1 MKEKEIMN
9 QVQSWNGKGIN
20 PSTQSHWINKGE
32 RECVRLTMED
42 GRYLDCTPEHTLL
55 TFKNTWLPAQDLLD
69 QRVVVGVNYPLISLQ
84 EEIVECAG
92 WQINIEEWF
101 VIPTTTPKDL
111 LKAMAFARLLGLLIT
126 DGHFSKDYNFSLFT
140 ESMYDVERVLDDLRL
155 FTETK
160 QTSFKNKNSNSYTII
175 IPSSFARV
183 LERVEGLTQGNKVYK
198 ECTGIPTF
206 IMDAPRPIVR
216 EFLAGMFG
224 GDGHTC
230 VLAKH
235 RIKRDMLTSI
245 CYSRTK
251 KYNHLGSLR
260 KMMED
265 IRFLLVK
272 CGIAE
277 DQISIR
283 EPKEISDSKNKT
295 DRTQE
300 ERSYAMTLHLDLTQ
314 LIPFYEKIGFRY
326 CAQKTQRLEAGVAYR
341 RLREGVA
348 RQHNWMVDHV
358 NKSTNFKEVK
368 MKDPTK
374 KIQTKKAIKQA
385 VEALQVQEPI
395 LHPYA
400 IPTVHDITD
409 HLIKGT
415 EFGKF
420 TSRSFPTA
428 DQFFEQIGVLS
439 WFEDNFTITNELPT
453 MTLKVIDIRPIGK
466 QPVYDIQVEET
477 HNFLANGVVAH
488 NCLISQGCSRF
499 LLERLYDLSDPYK
512 IPVCSQCGSMPSTPT
527 YCSVCDQS
535 DIKTVPIPYAAKL
548 LFQELNAM
556 GIRTNLFP
564 KK

>member
-1 MKEKEIMN
+1 MN
-9 QVQSWNGKGIN
+9 QVQSFNGTGITA
-20 PSTQSHWINKGE
+20 STQSHWLDKGDK
-32 RECVRLTMED
+32 ECVRLTFED
-42 GRYLDCTPEHTLL
+42 GRTLECTPDHLIMNSDKGWVKANEMLN
-55 TFKNTWLPAQDLLD
+55 KKIM
-69 QRVVVGVNYPLISLQ
+69 VGVNYPIISMKK
-84 EEIVECAG
+84 EIDECTG
-92 WQINIEEWF
+92 WQLDLGQMILK
-101 VIPTTTPKDL
+101 TDTPNEFFRT
-111 LKAMAFARLLGLLIT
+111 MAFVRLIGLFIT
-126 DGHFSKDYNFSLFT
+126 DGHYSNDQKSASIFL
-140 ESMYDVERVLDDLRL
+140 ESMYDVERTLDDLRY
-155 FTETK
+155 FMTTT
-160 QTSFKNKNSNSYTII
+160 QSNFKNEYSNSYFIRLKV
-175 IPSSFARV
+175 SFVV
-183 LERVEGLTQGNKVYK
+183 LLKNIQGLTTGNKVFK
-198 ECTGIPTF
+198 EGTGIPTF

-216 EFLAGMFG
+216 EFLGGMFG

-230 VLAKH
+230 GLSLH
-235 RIKRDMLTSI
+235 RGKRDILTSI

-272 CGIAE
+272 CGIEE
-277 DQISIR
+277 DKISIR

-295 DRTQE
+295 ERTQE

-358 NKSTNFKEVK
+358 DKSTNFKEVK

-374 KIQTKKAIKQA
+374 KIQTKKAIQQA
-385 VEALQVQEPI
+385 VVALQAQEPI
-395 LHPYA
+395 LHQYA

-409 HLIKGT
+409 HLLKGT

-420 TSRSFPTA
+420 TSKSFPTA
-428 DQFFEQIGVLS
+428 EQFFEQIGALS
-439 WFEDNFTITNELPT
+439 WFQDDFTIDKELPT
-453 MTLKVIDIRPIGK
+453 MKLKVIDIRPIGK
-466 QPVYDIQVEET
+466 HKVYDIQVEET
-477 HNFLANGVVAH
+477 HNFLANGIVAH

-556 GIRTNLFP
+556 GIRTNLHP

>member
-1 MKEKEIMN
+1 MD
-9 QVQSWNGKGIN
+9 QLQSWNGFGISS
-20 PSTQSHWINKGE
+20 STQSEWLNKGE
-32 RECVRLTMED
+32 RDCVRLTLED
-42 GRYLDCTPEHTLL
+42 GRILECTPEHLIML
-55 TFKNTWLPAQDLLD
+55 SDKTWMKANEILEK
-69 QRVVVGVNYPLISLQ
+69 RVLVGVNYPVISIKKEV
-84 EEIVECAG
+84 EECNG
-92 WQINIEEWF
+92 WQLDLGKSVLKSN
-101 VIPTTTPKDL
+101 TPNELFKT
-111 LKAMAFARLLGLLIT
+111 MAFARLIGLLVT
-126 DGHFSKDYNFSLFT
+126 DGHYSEKYSRASLFT

-155 FTETK
+155 FTTIT
-160 QTSFKNKNSNSYTII
+160 QTNFKNTNSNSYTVNLNSVFVKNLNNI
-175 IPSSFARV
+175 
-183 LERVEGLTQGNKVYK
+183 EGLTTDNKVYQ
-198 ECTGIPTF
+198 EGTGIPNF

-230 VLAKH
+230 GLATH
-235 RIKRDMLTSI
+235 RGKRDILTSI

-251 KYNHLGSLR
+251 KFNHLPSLR

-265 IRFLLVK
+265 IRSLLVK
-272 CGIAE
+272 CGIRE
-277 DQISIR
+277 DKISIR

-295 DRTQE
+295 NRTQE
-300 ERSYAMTLHLDLTQ
+300 ERSYAMTLHLELTE
-314 LIPFYEKIGFRY
+314 LIPYYEKIGFRY

-341 RLREGVA
+341 RLRDTVA
-348 RQHNWMVDHV
+348 RQHNWMTNRV
-358 NKSTNFKEVK
+358 NELTNFQEVK
-368 MKDPTK
+368 RQNPSA
-374 KIQTKKAIKQA
+374 KIHTKKAIEQA
-385 VEALQVQEPI
+385 VKDLQEKEPI
-395 LHPYA
+395 LHKYA

-420 TSRSFPTA
+420 TSKSFPTVEE
-428 DQFFEQIGVLS
+428 FLEQIGALS
-439 WFEDNFTITNELPT
+439 WFDDDFTITNELPT

-466 QPVYDIQVEET
+466 HPVYDIQVDGT

-512 IPVCSQCGSMPSTPT
+512 IPVCAQCGSMPSTPT

-564 KK
+564 NK

>member
-1 MKEKEIMN
+1 MN
-9 QVQSWNGKGIN
+9 QVQSFNGTGITA
-20 PSTQSHWINKGE
+20 STQSHWLGKGE
-32 RECVRLTMED
+32 KECVRLTFED
-42 GRYLDCTPEHTLL
+42 GRTLECTPDHLIMNSDKCWVKASEMLN
-55 TFKNTWLPAQDLLD
+55 KKIII
-69 QRVVVGVNYPLISLQ
+69 GVNYPIISMKK
-84 EEIVECAG
+84 EIDECAG
-92 WQINIEEWF
+92 WQLDLGPMILKTD
-101 VIPTTTPKDL
+101 IPNELFRT
-111 LKAMAFARLLGLLIT
+111 MAFVRLMGLFIT
-126 DGHFSKDYNFSLFT
+126 DGHYSNDQKSASIFL
-140 ESMYDVERVLDDLRL
+140 ESMYDVERTLDDLRY
-155 FTETK
+155 FMTTT
-160 QTSFKNKNSNSYTII
+160 QSNFKNEYSNSYFIRLKL
-175 IPSSFARV
+175 SFVV
-183 LERVEGLTQGNKVYK
+183 LLKNIQGLTTGNKVFK
-198 ECTGIPTF
+198 EGTGIPTF

-230 VLAKH
+230 GLGLH
-235 RIKRDMLTSI
+235 RGKRDMLTSI

-265 IRFLLVK
+265 IRFLLVR
-272 CGIAE
+272 CGIEE
-277 DQISIR
+277 DKISIR
-283 EPKEISDSKNKT
+283 EPKEISDSKRKT
-295 DRTQE
+295 DRTQD

-314 LIPFYEKIGFRY
+314 LVPFYEKIGFRY

-358 NKSTNFKEVK
+358 DKSTNFKEVK
-368 MKDPTK
+368 TKDPTK
-374 KIQTKKAIKQA
+374 KIQTKKAIQQA
-385 VEALQVQEPI
+385 VEALQQQEAI

-420 TSRSFPTA
+420 TSKSFPTA
-428 DQFFEQIGVLS
+428 EQFFEQVGALS
-439 WFEDNFTITNELPT
+439 WFKDDFTIDTELPT
-453 MTLKVIDIRPIGK
+453 MTLKVIDIRPIGSH
-466 QPVYDIQVEET
+466 QVFDIQVEKT

-512 IPVCSQCGSMPSTPT
+512 IPVCAQCGSMPSTPT

-535 DIKTVPIPYAAKL
+535 DIKIVPIPYAAKL

-556 GIRTNLFP
+556 GIQTNLFP

>member
-1 MKEKEIMN
+1 MN
-9 QVQSWNGKGIN
+9 CVQSWNGSGVN
-20 PSTQSHWINKGE
+20 PSLQSHWLKKGE
-32 RECVRLTMED
+32 RDCVRLTFED
-42 GRYLDCTPEHTLL
+42 GRTLECTPEHTIM
-55 TFKNTWLPAQDLLD
+55 TSDKTWTKANELLD
-69 QRVVVGVNYPLISLQ
+69 KRVIIGVNYPVISIKK
-84 EEIVECAG
+84 EIEECAG
-92 WQINIEEWF
+92 WLL
-101 VIPTTTPKDL
+101 DL
-111 LKAMAFARLLGLLIT
+111 GDIILKSDNSDDLFKSMAFVRLLGLLVT
-126 DGHFSKDYNFSLFT
+126 DGHYSEVNKCACLCA

-155 FTETK
+155 FTNITQK
-160 QTSFKNKNSNSYTII
+160 NFKNPHSNSYTISLNSKFFKLLKNI
-175 IPSSFARV
+175 N
-183 LERVEGLTQGNKVYK
+183 GLTSGNKVYQ
-198 ECTGIPTF
+198 EGTGIPTF

-230 VLAKH
+230 GLSMH
-235 RIKRDMLTSI
+235 RGKRDILTSI
-245 CYSRTK
+245 SYSRTK
-251 KYNHLGSLR
+251 KFNHIPSLR

-265 IRFLLVK
+265 IRSLLVK
-272 CGIAE
+272 CGINE
-277 DQISIR
+277 NNISIR

-295 DRTQE
+295 TRKQD
-300 ERSYAMTLHLDLTQ
+300 ERSYAMTLHLDLCE

-341 RLREGVA
+341 RLRENVA
-348 RQHNWMVDHV
+348 RQHNWMVQRVDEI
-358 NKSTNFKEVK
+358 TNFQEKKREN
-368 MKDPTK
+368 PAL
-374 KIQTKKAIKQA
+374 KIQTTKAIKQA
-385 VEALQVQEPI
+385 TEDLREKEPI

-420 TSRSFPTA
+420 NSKNFPTA
-428 DQFFEQIGVLS
+428 EQFFEQIGALS
-439 WFEDNFTITNELPT
+439 WFDDDFTITHELPT

-466 QPVYDIQVEET
+466 HPVYDIQVEKT

-512 IPVCSQCGSMPSTPT
+512 IPVCSHCGSMPSSPT

-535 DIKTVPIPYAAKL
+535 DIQVVPIPYAAKL

-556 GIRTNLFP
+556 GIRTSLFP

>member
-1 MKEKEIMN
+1 MN
-9 QVQSWNGKGIN
+9 QVQSWNGTGIS
-20 PSTQSHWINKGE
+20 PSSQNYWLDKGE
-32 RECVRLTMED
+32 RECVRLTLED
-42 GRYLDCTPEHTLL
+42 GRYLDCTPEHTIM
-55 TFKNTWLPAQDLLD
+55 TQKNTWKPAHELLD
-69 QRVVVGVNYPLISLQ
+69 HRVVVGVNYPLVSIK
-84 EEIVECAG
+84 EEIKECAG
-92 WQINIEEWF
+92 WQLNIEGWF
-101 VIPTTTPKDL
+101 ILTTTTPNEL
-111 LKAMAFARLLGLLIT
+111 LRTMAFTRLLGLLVT
-126 DGHFSKDYNFSLFT
+126 DGHFSHRYSFSLFT
-140 ESMYDVERVLDDLRL
+140 ESIYDVDRVLDDLRL
-155 FTETK
+155 FVDIENK
-160 QTSFKNKNSNSYTII
+160 NFKNKNTNSYTIS
-175 IPSSFARV
+175 IPTSFCRV
-183 LERVEGLTQGNKVYK
+183 LERVDGLTQGNKVLQ
-198 ECTGIPTF
+198 EGTGIPTF
-206 IMDAPRPIVR
+206 IMDAPRPLVR

-235 RIKRDMLTSI
+235 RIKRDLLTSI

-251 KYNHLGSLR
+251 KYNHISSLR
-260 KMMED
+260 KMMHD
-265 IRFLLVK
+265 IQFLLVK
-272 CGIAE
+272 CGIDE
-277 DQISIR
+277 NKISIR
-283 EPKEISDSKNKT
+283 EPREISDSKNKT
-295 DRTQE
+295 ERTQE
-300 ERSYAMTLHLDLTQ
+300 ERSYSMTLHLDLTQ

-348 RQHNWMVDHV
+348 RQHNWMVDRV
-358 NKSTNFKEVK
+358 NELTNFQEVK
-368 MKDPTK
+368 RQNPNA
-374 KIQTKKAIKQA
+374 KIKTKKAIQQA
-385 VEALQVQEPI
+385 VTELQVKEPI

-420 TSRSFPTA
+420 TSKSFPTA
-428 DQFFEQIGVLS
+428 EQFFEQIGALS
-439 WFEDNFTITNELPT
+439 WFQDDFQITNELPT
-453 MTLKVIDIRPIGK
+453 MTLKVIDIRPIGIY
-466 QPVYDIQVEET
+466 PVYDIQVENT
-477 HNFLANGVVAH
+477 HNFMANGIVAH

>member
-1 MKEKEIMN
+1 MN
-9 QVQSWNGKGIN
+9 QVQSWNGTGIS
-20 PSTQSHWINKGE
+20 PSTQSYWLDKGE
-32 RECVRLTMED
+32 RECVQLTLED
-42 GRYLDCTPEHTLL
+42 GRTLECTPEH
-55 TFKNTWLPAQDLLD
+55 KIMISDENWKPAHELLD
-69 QRVVVGVNYPLISLQ
+69 KRVVVGVKYPLVSLKK
-84 EEIVECAG
+84 EVEECAG
-92 WQINIEEWF
+92 WEVNIENWF
-101 VIPTTTPKDL
+101 VLPTTTPNEL

-126 DGHFSKDYNFSLFT
+126 DGHFSNRSSFYLFT
-140 ESMYDVERVLDDLRL
+140 ESMYDVERVLEDLRL
-155 FTETK
+155 FVDTDQK
-160 QTSFKNKNSNSYTII
+160 KFKNKNSNSYTIS
-175 IPSSFARV
+175 IPSSFARI
-183 LERVEGLTQGNKVYK
+183 LERVEGLTQGNKVYQDG
-198 ECTGIPTF
+198 TGIPTF

-230 VLAKH
+230 GLGLH
-235 RIKRDMLTSI
+235 RGKKDMLTSI
-245 CYSRTK
+245 SYSRTK
-251 KYNHLGSLR
+251 KYNHLPSLR

-272 CGIAE
+272 CGIDE
-277 DQISIR
+277 DKISIR
-283 EPKEISDSKNKT
+283 EPKEISDSKRKT
-295 DRTQE
+295 DRTQD

-341 RLREGVA
+341 RLREGIT

-358 NKSTNFKEVK
+358 DKSTNFKEVK
-368 MKDPTK
+368 TKDPTK
-374 KIQTKKAIKQA
+374 KIQTKKAIQQA
-385 VEALQVQEPI
+385 VEALQQQEAI

-420 TSRSFPTA
+420 TSKSFPTA
-428 DQFFEQIGVLS
+428 EQFFEQIGALS
-439 WFEDNFTITNELPT
+439 WFKDDFTIDTELPT
-453 MTLKVIDIRPIGK
+453 MNLKVIDVRPIGSH
-466 QPVYDIQVEET
+466 QVFDIQVEKT

-535 DIKTVPIPYAAKL
+535 DIKVVPIPYAAKL

-556 GIRTNLFP
+556 GIQTNLFP

>member
-1 MKEKEIMN
+1 MN
-9 QVQSWNGKGIN
+9 QVQSWNGTGIS
-20 PSTQSHWINKGE
+20 PSTQSYWLDKGE
-32 RECVRLTMED
+32 RECVRLTLED
-42 GRYLDCTPEHTLL
+42 GRTLECTPEH
-55 TFKNTWLPAQDLLD
+55 KIMISDENWKPAHELLD
-69 QRVVVGVNYPLISLQ
+69 KRVVVGVKYPLVSLKK
-84 EEIVECAG
+84 EVEECAG
-92 WQINIEEWF
+92 WEVNIENWF
-101 VIPTTTPKDL
+101 VLPTTTPNEL

-126 DGHFSKDYNFSLFT
+126 DGHFSNRSSFYLFT
-140 ESMYDVERVLDDLRL
+140 ESMYDVERVLEDLRL
-155 FTETK
+155 FVDTDQK
-160 QTSFKNKNSNSYTII
+160 NFKNKNSNSYTIS
-175 IPSSFARV
+175 IPSSFARI
-183 LERVEGLTQGNKVYK
+183 LERVEGLTQGNKVFQDG
-198 ECTGIPTF
+198 TGIPTF

-216 EFLAGMFG
+216 EFLGGMFG

-230 VLAKH
+230 GLGLH
-235 RIKRDMLTSI
+235 RGKKDLLTSI

-272 CGIAE
+272 CGIEE
-277 DQISIR
+277 DKISIR
-283 EPKEISDSKNKT
+283 EPKEISDSKRKT
-295 DRTQE
+295 DRTQD
-300 ERSYAMTLHLDLTQ
+300 ERSYAMILHLDLTQ

-358 NKSTNFKEVK
+358 DKSTNFKQVK
-368 MKDPTK
+368 TKDPTK
-374 KIQTKKAIKQA
+374 KIQTKKAIQQA
-385 VEALQVQEPI
+385 VEALQQQEAI

-420 TSRSFPTA
+420 TSKSFPTA
-428 DQFFEQIGVLS
+428 EQFFEQIGALS
-439 WFEDNFTITNELPT
+439 WFKDDFVITNELPT
-453 MTLKVIDIRPIGK
+453 MTLKVIDIRPIGSH
-466 QPVYDIQVEET
+466 QVFDIQVEKT

-512 IPVCSQCGSMPSTPT
+512 IPVCAQCGSMPSTPT

-535 DIKTVPIPYAAKL
+535 DIKVVPIPYAAKL

-556 GIRTNLFP
+556 GIQTNLFP

>member
-1 MKEKEIMN
+1 MNEI
-9 QVQSWNGKGIN
+9 QSWNGSGVNTSHQSYWLDKG
-20 PSTQSHWINKGE
+20 K

-42 GRYLDCTPEHTLL
+42 GRVLDCTPDHLIML
-55 TFKNTWLPAQDLLD
+55 SDKIWMKAQDTMEK
-69 QRVVVGVNYPLISLQ
+69 RVIVGVNYPVISMKKEI
-84 EEIVECAG
+84 EECDG
-92 WQINIEEWF
+92 WQLDLGD
-101 VIPTTTPKDL
+101 VILKTTTSGELYKT
-111 LKAMAFARLLGLLIT
+111 MAFSRIIGLFIT
-126 DGHFSKDYNFSLFT
+126 DGHYTGKDFRGDVYT

-155 FTETK
+155 FSPDIT
-160 QTSFKNKNSNSYTII
+160 QTSFKNSYSNSYTVHL
-175 IPSSFARV
+175 PQNFMDLV
-183 LERVEGLTQGNKVYK
+183 KKTNGLIRGNKVYK
-198 ECTGIPTF
+198 EGTGIPDF

-230 VLAKH
+230 GLGLH
-235 RIKRDMLTSI
+235 RGKRDILTSI
-245 CYSRTK
+245 SYSRTK
-251 KYNHLGSLR
+251 KFNHIPSLR

-265 IRFLLVK
+265 VRFLLGK
-272 CGIAE
+272 CGIRE
-277 DQISIR
+277 DKISIR

-295 DRTQE
+295 DRAQE
-300 ERSYAMTLHLDLTQ
+300 YRSYAMTLHIELSE

-341 RLREGVA
+341 RLRETVV
-348 RQHNWMVDHV
+348 RQHNWMVDRV
-358 NKSTNFKEVK
+358 NELTDFQKIKKEN
-368 MKDPTK
+368 PNA
-374 KIQTKKAIKQA
+374 KIQTKKAIEKA
-385 VEALQVQEPI
+385 ANELQEKEPI
-395 LHPYA
+395 VHPYA
-400 IPTVHDITD
+400 VPSVHDITD

-420 TSRSFPTA
+420 ASKDFPTVE
-428 DQFFEQIGVLS
+428 QFFEQIGALH
-439 WFEDNFTITNELPT
+439 WFDNDFTITHELPT
-453 MTLKVIDIRPIGK
+453 MTLKVVDIRPIGK
-466 QPVYDIQVEET
+466 HPVYDIQVEKT

-512 IPVCSQCGSMPSTPT
+512 IPVCAQCGSMPSSPT

-564 KK
+564 NK

>member
-1 MKEKEIMN
+1 MN
-9 QVQSWNGKGIN
+9 QVQSWNGTGIS
-20 PSTQSHWINKGE
+20 PSTQSYWLDKGE
-32 RECVRLTMED
+32 RECVRLTLED
-42 GRYLDCTPEHTLL
+42 GRTLECTPEH
-55 TFKNTWLPAQDLLD
+55 KMMISDENWKPAHELLD
-69 QRVVVGVNYPLISLQ
+69 KRVIVGVKYPLVSLKK
-84 EEIVECAG
+84 EVEECAG
-92 WQINIEEWF
+92 WEVNIENWF
-101 VIPTTTPKDL
+101 ILPTTTPNEL

-126 DGHFSKDYNFSLFT
+126 DGHFSQTHVFSLYT
-140 ESMYDVERVLDDLRL
+140 ESMYDVERVLEDLRL
-155 FTETK
+155 FVDIHQTK
-160 QTSFKNKNSNSYTII
+160 FKNSCSNSYTIT
-175 IPSSFARV
+175 IPSSFARI
-183 LERVEGLTQGNKVYK
+183 LERVEGLTQGNKVFQDG
-198 ECTGIPTF
+198 TGIPTF

-216 EFLAGMFG
+216 EFLGGMFG

-230 VLAKH
+230 GLGLH
-235 RIKRDMLTSI
+235 RGKKDLLTSI

-272 CGIAE
+272 CGIEE
-277 DQISIR
+277 DKISIR
-283 EPKEISDSKNKT
+283 EPKEISDSKRKT
-295 DRTQE
+295 DRTQD
-300 ERSYAMTLHLDLTQ
+300 ERSYAMTMHLDLTQ
-314 LIPFYEKIGFRY
+314 LIPFYDKIGFRY

-358 NKSTNFKEVK
+358 DKSTNFKEVK
-368 MKDPTK
+368 TKDPTK
-374 KIQTKKAIKQA
+374 KIQTKKAIQQA
-385 VEALQVQEPI
+385 VEALQQQEAI

-420 TSRSFPTA
+420 TSKSFPTA
-428 DQFFEQIGVLS
+428 EQFFEQIGALS
-439 WFEDNFTITNELPT
+439 WFKDDFIITDELPT
-453 MTLKVIDIRPIGK
+453 MTLKVIDIRPIGSH
-466 QPVYDIQVEET
+466 QVFDIQVEKT

-512 IPVCSQCGSMPSTPT
+512 IPVCAQCGSMPSTPT

-535 DIKTVPIPYAAKL
+535 DIKVVPIPYAAKL

-556 GIRTNLFP
+556 GIQTNLFP